1 MFAQGDIGIGRRI
14 LSVIGPHSGCGK
26 TTFVVHVVQHIR
38 QVGCLKISPAYDQ
51 PKPFPCDE
59 KGNERDFYLQD
70 PAELNHHDKDTALYL
85 RAGAARVERL
95 RHRGDGLAAGL
106 EEALKCFPPDMPIIV
121 ESSSA
126 VPHLRPPAVVMVV
139 RPPIREV
146 KPATRAVLSSV
157 TDLMVN
163 ASDRD
168 ASTAV
173 EIGRL
178 RRDFPALR
186 PQFTWSADL
195 IRETPPEEMLGR
207 LKAGLIVD

>member
-1 MFAQGDIGIGRRI
+1 MFAHTDIGIGRRI

-38 QVGCLKISPAYDQ
+38 QIGCLKISPAYDQ
-51 PKPFPCDE
+51 PEPFPCDE
-59 KGNERDFYLQD
+59 EGNERDFFLQD
-70 PAELNHHDKDTALYL
+70 PAEANHRDKDTALYL
-85 RAGAARVERL
+85 RAGAVHVERL

-106 EEALKCFPPDMPIIV
+106 EEAFGRFPPGVPIIV

-126 VPHLRPPAVVMVV
+126 VRLLRPAAVVMVV
-139 RPPIREV
+139 RPPIRKV
-146 KPATRAVLSSV
+146 KPATRAILSLV

-163 ASDRD
+163 APDRD

-173 EIGRL
+173 EIEQVRKE
-178 RRDFPALR
+178 FPALR

-195 IRETPPEEMLGR
+195 IREPPPEEMLSR
-207 LKAGLIVD
+207 LIVD